1 MESMKERVGTLEA
14 EKKLHSQM
22 IATQKREMQDLKNRV
37 DGLNLLENGVNGL
50 LKTDIRFIFV
60 LLVTAA
66 GLPYMS

>member
-22 IATQKREMQDLKNRV
+22 IETQKREMQDLKNRV
-37 DGLNLLENGVNGL
+37 EKMENGVNGL

-60 LLVTAA
+60 LLVTTA